1 MKVNFNRIVIPTNK
15 EWTRNILTNLLRCKI
30 CLNILNNPYDCL
42 CCNQTF
48 CKSCI
53 YNYIKTNNK
62 CPYGDYFNND
72 TDKPENNI
80 NDTLRQSCANIRNI
94 INSLKFY
101 CNNREHGCNTEL
113 SIEGL
118 DEHEKTCAY
127 KKAKTIIN
135 NKRNQE
141 KVKAF
146 NGLEGLE
153 ELNEKEKFKFQDS
166 CMSFRNVDSTNYDS
180 ALHTIQTNNN
190 NNVIYK
196 TNGNPLIN
204 TNTQNIYQHDQN
216 TIHNGDSD
224 NNNNDVN
231 INNNYTNFLIENLTN
246 KINELSTFMYSVHKE
261 GNSMLDSVYRN
272 RMFNNKKG
280 NSISNTNNNMLNK
293 IQKKKV
299 EVHISPRKKDIKI
312 DDVES
317 TPKFK
322 RLPHKGM
329 FNTITTDF
337 VLSSS
342 ATCKNFRTTLS
353 NNNNNSGVNN
363 DIGSD
368 SKLFTEIKKL
378 NSKVTY
384 IERLVQSNSALESQ
398 KYFVQTKRNSCDVND
413 TSKSFST
420 QISSFD
426 LKLNSSKKSLQ
437 TLNKSSINS
446 SKNIRKKITENMNKQ
461 TDNNNSNRSI
471 FENLFP
477 TKEYINNLFINKLEE
492 MKQYI
497 EDNCVNELK
506 THFLDITMDSV
517 NLFIEKLNEFTQTIG
532 GDSQSQTLS

>member
-1 MKVNFNRIVIPTNK
+1 MKVNFNRIVIPTDK

-72 TDKPENNI
+72 TDKPENSI

-101 CNNREHGCNTEL
+101 CNNKEHGCNTEL

-118 DEHEKTCAY
+118 DEHEKTCVY

-190 NNVIYK
+190 NNNNVIYK

-204 TNTQNIYQHDQN
+204 TNTQYIYQHDQH
-216 TIHNGDSD
+216 TIIHNGDSD
-224 NNNNDVN
+224 NDV
-231 INNNYTNFLIENLTN
+231 NNNYTNFLLENLTN

-261 GNSMLDSVYRN
+261 GNHVLDNVYRN
-272 RMFNNKKG
+272 KMFSNKKG
-280 NSISNTNNNMLNK
+280 NSISNTNNTVLNK
-293 IQKKKV
+293 IQKKKG

-322 RLPHKGM
+322 RLSHKGM

-353 NNNNNSGVNN
+353 NNNSGVNN

-398 KYFVQTKRNSCDVND
+398 KYIVQTKRNSCDVND

-437 TLNKSSINS
+437 TLNKSYIKST
-446 SKNIRKKITENMNKQ
+446 KNIRRKVTENMDKQ
-461 TDNNNSNRSI
+461 ADNNNNNHNSNRTI
-471 FENLFP
+471 LDNLFP
-477 TKEYINNLFINKLEE
+477 TKESTDNLYINKLE
-492 MKQYI
+492 
-497 EDNCVNELK
+497 
-506 THFLDITMDSV
+506 
-517 NLFIEKLNEFTQTIG
+517 
-532 GDSQSQTLS
+532 

>member
-1 MKVNFNRIVIPTNK
+1 MKVNFNRIVIPTDK
-15 EWTRNILTNLLRCKI
+15 EWTRSVLTNLLRCKI

-53 YNYIKTNNK
+53 FNYIKTNNK

-72 TDKPENNI
+72 TEKPENNI
-80 NDTLRQSCANIRNI
+80 KDTLRQSGANIRNVV
-94 INSLKFY
+94 NSLRFY
-101 CNNREHGCNTEL
+101 CMNREHGCNIEL

-127 KKAKTIIN
+127 KKPKVIVNT
-135 NKRNQE
+135 KRNQE

-166 CMSFRNVDSTNYDS
+166 CMSFRNVDSTNFDS

-190 NNVIYK
+190 TINANNVVYK

-204 TNTQNIYQHDQN
+204 TQYIQQHDHTLN
-216 TIHNGDSD
+216 SVD
-224 NNNNDVN
+224 NS
-231 INNNYTNFLIENLTN
+231 NNYTNFLLENLTN
-246 KINELSTFMYSVHKE
+246 KMNELSTFIYSFHKE
-261 GNSMLDSVYRN
+261 GNNVIDSSVCAHKNKMLSS
-272 RMFNNKKG
+272 KKG
-280 NSISNTNNNMLNK
+280 TSVLNK
-293 IQKKKV
+293 LQKKKV
-299 EVHISPRKKDIKI
+299 EVHLSPRKKELKI

-353 NNNNNSGVNN
+353 SSSNNNNNASISNSNN
-363 DIGSD
+363 DNRIFS
-368 SKLFTEIKKL
+368 EIKKL
-378 NSKVTY
+378 NNKVTY
-384 IERLVQSNSALESQ
+384 IERLVQSNSAFESQ
-398 KYFVQTKRNSCDVND
+398 KYIIQTKRNSCDVND

-426 LKLNSSKKSLQ
+426 LKLHSSKKSLQ
-437 TLNKSSINS
+437 TLNKSSISS
-446 SKNIRKKITENMNKQ
+446 SKNIRKKITENINKQ
-461 TDNNNSNRSI
+461 TNSNSNSNKNSNRNTL
-471 FENLFP
+471 ETLFP
-477 TKEYINNLFINKLEE
+477 TKEYIDNLLINKIEE

-506 THFLDITMDSV
+506 THFLDISMDSV

-532 GDSQSQTLS
+532 GDSQSQSQTLS

>member
-1 MKVNFNRIVIPTNK
+1 M
-15 EWTRNILTNLLRCKI
+15 
-30 CLNILNNPYDCL
+30 
-42 CCNQTF
+42 
-48 CKSCI
+48 
-53 YNYIKTNNK
+53 
-62 CPYGDYFNND
+62 
-72 TDKPENNI
+72 
-80 NDTLRQSCANIRNI
+80 
-94 INSLKFY
+94 
-101 CNNREHGCNTEL
+101 H
-113 SIEGL
+113 
-118 DEHEKTCAY
+118 
-127 KKAKTIIN
+127 
-135 NKRNQE
+135 
-141 KVKAF
+141 
-146 NGLEGLE
+146 
-153 ELNEKEKFKFQDS
+153 
-166 CMSFRNVDSTNYDS
+166 
-180 ALHTIQTNNN
+180 
-190 NNVIYK
+190 
-196 TNGNPLIN
+196 
-204 TNTQNIYQHDQN
+204 QHDQYA
-216 TIHNGDSD
+216 IHNGDCD

-231 INNNYTNFLIENLTN
+231 VNNNYTNFLLENLTN
-246 KINELSTFMYSVHKE
+246 KINELSIFMYNIHKE
-261 GNSMLDSVYRN
+261 GNSVFDSVYRN
-272 RMFNNKKG
+272 RMFSNKKG
-280 NSISNTNNNMLNK
+280 NSISNTNNTVLNK
-293 IQKKKV
+293 IQKKKG
-299 EVHISPRKKDIKI
+299 EVHKSPRKKDIKI

-322 RLPHKGM
+322 RLSHKGM

-353 NNNNNSGVNN
+353 NNNSNNINN
-363 DIGSD
+363 ISSD

-398 KYFVQTKRNSCDVND
+398 KYIVQTKRNSCDVND

-437 TLNKSSINS
+437 TLNKSYINS

-461 TDNNNSNRSI
+461 TDNNNNSNRSI
-471 FENLFP
+471 LENLFP
-477 TKEYINNLFINKLEE
+477 TKEYIDNLLINKLEE